1 MIYNRVERIR
11 DIMGREFFYEYGE
24 FDKVAYVLSSV
35 RYEDHCNIPAVIFLI
50 NDGKVI
56 RIIVMNTDDF

>member
-1 MIYNRVERIR
+1 MEKLEQQMSGMEEKPCPTY
-11 DIMGREFFYEYGE
+11 
-24 FDKVAYVLSSV
+24 SS
-35 RYEDHCNIPAVIFLI
+35 EKTLFQLLDLEIGDSEEIPAVIFLI

>member
-1 MIYNRVERIR
+1 
-11 DIMGREFFYEYGE
+11 MGREFFYEYGE
-24 FDKVAYVLSSV
+24 FDKVACVLSSV